1 MTDDEKKHIIHIL
14 TTPPNLETTLHT
26 PLRSNMSLCLPTLT
40 PTTTP
45 VPNTL
50 ECGEILSCYK
60 EHKVAA
66 RLTIKYTD
74 RTHYNKYG
82 TALLAM
88 FIKELVDTLK
98 SIPKT
103 SLACNKHQ
111 KDKTPN
117 SLSYIRDLDTG
128 QIKSDPAQVM
138 LQ

>member
-1 MTDDEKKHIIHIL
+1 MAILLRSLAQTSITTNQTHVDSHSKSIMTDDEKKHIIHIL

-88 FIKELVDTLK
+88 FIKKLVYTLK

-103 SLACNKHQ
+103 SLACNK
-111 KDKTPN
+111 P
-117 SLSYIRDLDTG
+117 
-128 QIKSDPAQVM
+128 
-138 LQ
+138 